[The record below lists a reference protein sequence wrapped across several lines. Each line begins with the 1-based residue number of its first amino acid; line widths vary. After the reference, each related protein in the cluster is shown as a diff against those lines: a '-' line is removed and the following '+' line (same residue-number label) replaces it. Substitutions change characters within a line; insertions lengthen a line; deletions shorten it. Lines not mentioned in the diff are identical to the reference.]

1 MLIKKYII
9 KKINSA
15 YSDYKK
21 TLARAETDYAAGKFD
36 KQELRI
42 LKAYNSNYIAAIA
55 LATATLAGKTARI
68 SDTIEAAGESTIAGG
83 FNIDIRADLDLLI
96 SQSEP

>member
-1 MLIKKYII
+1 
-9 KKINSA
+9 
-15 YSDYKK
+15 
-21 TLARAETDYAAGKFD
+21 
-36 KQELRI
+36 
-42 LKAYNSNYIAAIA
+42 KAYNSKYIAAIS

-83 FNIDIRADLDLLI
+83 FNIDIRADLNLLI